1 MTRNEAWS
9 STTLR
14 LYTEHC
20 ARALDYAEDGIDH
33 DRDTYAPGIVA
44 HAILQAVGEQTQK
57 VERDLTDAE
66 TDEVMRRVVAAL
78 VENGREFRGKHEP
91 PTNTNHAATGLEIA
105 RDYLAFYPFGF
116 QKGARFEV
124 ELVDGNL
131 SAIIDYLWVGY
142 EDGDEL
148 APQTLVIRDYKSS
161 WAAGPGELETLQRK
175 IQALVAL
182 AAYPDVDKV
191 RREVVNLRTGAVYA
205 DEIWPKEE
213 YDRKRLGEWGAD
225 IDAIIR
231 AVPKR
236 GGSGRPATPGARCM
250 GCPYWLTCDEAYPAA
265 MLDEDMPNTLENV
278 AAAYAICKAFVKNAD
293 KVLRSATKEQP
304 IETAG
309 SRIGYQAVKRRELA
323 DDAARRILD
332 YWTDAGGQPFGL
344 IKSLNLGVRNA
355 ENMANAL
362 FADKKSREQFLE
374 EVIQEY
380 AARRFGMWRG
390 KL

>member
-1 MTRNEAWS
+1 
-9 STTLR
+9 
-14 LYTEHC
+14 
-20 ARALDYAEDGIDH
+20 
-33 DRDTYAPGIVA
+33 
-44 HAILQAVGEQTQK
+44 
-57 VERDLTDAE
+57 
-66 TDEVMRRVVAAL
+66 
-78 VENGREFRGKHEP
+78 
-91 PTNTNHAATGLEIA
+91 
-105 RDYLAFYPFGF
+105 
-116 QKGARFEV
+116 
-124 ELVDGNL
+124 
-131 SAIIDYLWVGY
+131 
-142 EDGDEL
+142 
-148 APQTLVIRDYKSS
+148 
-161 WAAGPGELETLQRK
+161 
-175 IQALVAL
+175 
-182 AAYPDVDKV
+182 
-191 RREVVNLRTGAVYA
+191 
-205 DEIWPKEE
+205 
-213 YDRKRLGEWGAD
+213 
-225 IDAIIR
+225 
-231 AVPKR
+231 
-236 GGSGRPATPGARCM
+236 M